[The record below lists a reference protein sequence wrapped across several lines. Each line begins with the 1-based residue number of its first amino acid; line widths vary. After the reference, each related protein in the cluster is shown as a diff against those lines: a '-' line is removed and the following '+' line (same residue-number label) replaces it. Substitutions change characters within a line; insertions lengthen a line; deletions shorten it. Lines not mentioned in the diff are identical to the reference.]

1 MTDPGQQV
9 ETDVL
14 VIGGGIA
21 GCSSA
26 MYLARDGVPVVLLE
40 QHDLHT
46 GASGA
51 NAGNLHQQILTAR
64 TVPLGWDWVGYYAG
78 MVRFYMAAVGQWQ
91 ELKTELDVDIEL
103 QVLGGIS
110 VAENEADMAVV
121 ARKAELERA
130 NGGDSIVLS
139 RDDLRRMAPYLSER
153 LAGGCYSP
161 GEGKANPLL
170 AVSAVSRL
178 AARHGARFLKQ
189 EKALGIERSDSGYLV
204 TTTKRR
210 IRCKRIVLAAG
221 PGAPEL
227 AGHLNVAIPIR
238 TSIIQTAVTE
248 AAAPVMSHLLY
259 HVSRPLTMK
268 QVSNGNVVIGGG
280 WPGYSSPA
288 TGHPLVRRESIAAST
303 WIAQSVVPAVS
314 RMRLLRAWA
323 ACTFTAADGFPICGA
338 VPGEPGFYL
347 VISNG
352 YGFTMGPLLGC
363 IINEIVTGR
372 QPSMDASR
380 LRVGR

>member
-1 MTDPGQQV
+1 M
-9 ETDVL
+9 
-14 VIGGGIA
+14 
-21 GCSSA
+21 
-26 MYLARDGVPVVLLE
+26 
-40 QHDLHT
+40 
-46 GASGA
+46 
-51 NAGNLHQQILTAR
+51 
-64 TVPLGWDWVGYYAG
+64 
-78 MVRFYMAAVGQWQ
+78 
-91 ELKTELDVDIEL
+91 
-103 QVLGGIS
+103 
-110 VAENEADMAVV
+110 
-121 ARKAELERA
+121 
-130 NGGDSIVLS
+130 
-139 RDDLRRMAPYLSER
+139 
-153 LAGGCYSP
+153 
-161 GEGKANPLL
+161 
-170 AVSAVSRL
+170 SAVSRL

-189 EKALGIERSDSGYLV
+189 EKALGIERSDGGYLV

-210 IRCKRIVLAAG
+210 IRCKQIVLAAG

-323 ACTFTAADGFPICGA
+323 ACTFTAADALPICGA
-338 VPGEPGFYL
+338 VPGEPGLYL

-352 YGFTMGPLLGC
+352 YGFTMGPLLGRTVS
-363 IINEIVTGR
+363 EIVTGR